1 MKSGIVA
8 VCASSTTDFTVAV
21 GACETGIQD
30 YFLEAFAV
38 FTLKITYE

>member
-8 VCASSTTDFTVAV
+8 VCASPATDFAVAV

>member
-1 MKSGIVA
+1 MKGRIVA

-30 YFLEAFAV
+30 YFLQALTVFALEV
-38 FTLKITYE
+38 THE